1 MALVHKFKQG
11 EEYIVLDVN
20 SGAVH
25 AVDELVYDIIEDE
38 GLEEIEIP
46 AELKDMCE
54 TRHTNLIEAVAEF
67 DERE

>member
-25 AVDELVYDIIEDE
+25 VVDELVYDIIED
-38 GLEEIEIP
+38 
-46 AELKDMCE
+46 
-54 TRHTNLIEAVAEF
+54 
-67 DERE
+67 